1 MVLDTKEIASQ
12 ADDLISIIERLV
24 NQPPII
30 IISVMLILSVYCL
43 YRVELSR
50 QKLSKQLGNYRSW
63 VYFQVARH
71 KDGTESKA
79 RDVVKEL
86 DKHDL

>member
-1 MVLDTKEIASQ
+1 
-12 ADDLISIIERLV
+12 
-24 NQPPII
+24 
-30 IISVMLILSVYCL
+30 MLILSVYCL